1 MNGVGLSQ
9 APNVAQRQKLIL
21 TRELR
26 LFLSLVQMNTVEI
39 RQYLEGQLIE
49 NPALEEDRD
58 SPSEADPGEE
68 AASIMNELPPAPPAD
83 FPAAGDYSARTD
95 EAPSWENT
103 IPQRDSLLEHLRW
116 QLSMTDFSE
125 EEREIASLVIGNINE
140 DGYLETDAGEI
151 SDMLNGACSAWSRER
166 RLREVERVARRIRT
180 TFDPV
185 GVGSRSLSE
194 CLAAQAEDLGHESGS
209 LLVRVVE
216 DHIDDLGEKNYD
228 AIASGLGVAREKILE
243 TEALITSL
251 EPRPGRPYYTE
262 DKARRVVPDF
272 YVHRV
277 GDALQIQSNRN
288 FPRLRIS
295 SYCRKILAE
304 EKNLTGE
311 TAAYLREKIEA
322 ARRIVRCV
330 EERETTI
337 RKVMEKIVSEQKE
350 FFEHGTSHIKPL
362 RLRDVAETVGIHE
375 STVSRITS
383 GKHVQCPQGVVEL
396 KKLFSRG
403 VSTSRGKRLSLEKIK
418 SMIREIVDEE
428 PARCAF
434 SDQDISKIL
443 SMRNVR
449 VARRTVAKY
458 RKVLGIPS
466 SSKRLSKEA

>member
-1 MNGVGLSQ
+1 M
-9 APNVAQRQKLIL
+9 
-21 TRELR
+21 
-26 LFLSLVQMNTVEI
+26 
-39 RQYLEGQLIE
+39 
-49 NPALEEDRD
+49 
-58 SPSEADPGEE
+58 
-68 AASIMNELPPAPPAD
+68 
-83 FPAAGDYSARTD
+83 
-95 EAPSWENT
+95 PSWENT

-116 QLSMTDFSE
+116 QLSMTDFDDE
-125 EEREIASLVIGNINE
+125 EKEIASLVIGNINE
-140 DGYLETDAGEI
+140 DGYLEMDTEEI
-151 SDMLNGACSAWSRER
+151 SDMLNGRYRGWSREK
-166 RLREVERVARRIRT
+166 RLAEVERVARRIRI

-194 CLAAQAEDLGHESGS
+194 CLAAQALDLGYETGS
-209 LLVRVVE
+209 LLMKVVE
-216 DHIDDLGEKNYD
+216 DHIDDLGEKDYD
-228 AIASGLGVAREKILE
+228 GIASKLGVAKEKILE
-243 TEALITSL
+243 AEALITSL

-272 YVHRV
+272 FVYRV

-295 SYCRKILAE
+295 SYCRKMLAE
-304 EKNLTGE
+304 GKNLTGE

-322 ARRIVRCV
+322 ARRIVRGV

-350 FFEHGTSHIKPL
+350 FFEHGSSHIKPL
-362 RLRDVAETVGIHE
+362 RLKDVAETVGIHE

-383 GKHVQCPQGVVEL
+383 GKYVQCSRGVVEL
-396 KKLFSRG
+396 KRLFSRG

-434 SDQDISKIL
+434 SDQDISRIL
-443 SMRNVR
+443 SMKNVK

-458 RKVLGIPS
+458 RKMLGIPS